1 MAEDTGLIVPIGAW
15 ALRQACSDLA
25 RMRRLGRPGLRMAV
39 NVSPRQFSA
48 DGLEASVAEA
58 LRAAGLEGSALE
70 LEITESVLMNSL
82 ERTQGILAALRGN
95 GVRIAIDD
103 FGTGYSSLSYLAHFP
118 VQTVKVDRSFVRQ
131 IDSGDG
137 TSLLAGAIVAM
148 AHSLGL
154 VVVAEG
160 VETLAQQRHLV
171 DLGCEFLQG
180 FRFSKAVPFEQ
191 LPDTIERVEAMPRL
205 GPAKHIKIETRAPAA
220 IPH

>member
-1 MAEDTGLIVPIGAW
+1 M
-15 ALRQACSDLA
+15 S
-25 RMRRLGRPGLRMAV
+25 
-39 NVSPRQFSA
+39 
-48 DGLEASVAEA
+48 EA

-82 ERTQGILAALRGN
+82 ERTQGILATLRAM

-137 TSLLAGAIVAM
+137 TALLAGAIVAM

-154 VVVAEG
+154 EVVAEG
-160 VETLAQQRHLV
+160 VETL
-171 DLGCEFLQG
+171 
-180 FRFSKAVPFEQ
+180 
-191 LPDTIERVEAMPRL
+191 
-205 GPAKHIKIETRAPAA
+205 
-220 IPH
+220 